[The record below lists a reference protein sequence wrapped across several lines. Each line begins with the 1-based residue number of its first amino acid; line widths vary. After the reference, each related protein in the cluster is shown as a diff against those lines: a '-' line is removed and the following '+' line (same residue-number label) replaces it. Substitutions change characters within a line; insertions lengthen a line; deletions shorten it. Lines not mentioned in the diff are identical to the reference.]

1 MARVLWLANGVS
13 VYAATLRA
21 SRWCYDYVLVQRWRW
36 RRRERSMRVLC
47 YGVHGARR
55 SLSSEGLTVG
65 VEGERM
71 AVQGRVVAV

>member
-1 MARVLWLANGVS
+1 MV
-13 VYAATLRA
+13 AAP
-21 SRWCYDYVLVQRWRW
+21 SQRC
-36 RRRERSMRVLC
+36 RERDVRVLC